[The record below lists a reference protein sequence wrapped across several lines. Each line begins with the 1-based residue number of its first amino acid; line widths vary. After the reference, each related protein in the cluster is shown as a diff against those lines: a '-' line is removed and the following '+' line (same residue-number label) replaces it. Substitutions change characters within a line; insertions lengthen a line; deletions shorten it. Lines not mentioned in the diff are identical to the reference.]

1 MFEPNIKIWTPEEM
15 EEKRRQLGLLGV
27 KLNNKKFYCSQ
38 KLADSCKHFFYDVPK
53 AGKCGTDDDSKH
65 YIQIFTINQEL
76 LHKLAARSADAA
88 FRKFLQACYDS
99 VCEIHAKRL
108 AASKAALQADQDN
121 SKKCQNE
128 AEELRKEQSSRSAD
142 RLLQQNQKAK
152 KTMPAFDKG
161 DFKTWS
167 SLSFEDAQDSKD
179 RLTTKKTELLQKV
192 NDIEKQ
198 NAKFT
203 SEQEAFQK
211 EVTALK
217 VKLNAAKNES
227 EYKNLRLSYDY
238 NKLQVE
244 KLEKEIGKN
253 NEKKADIQAE
263 LEGIEKQISVLNC
276 VLDHQNLLHEVKN
289 FHDRKTRVVER
300 MRKILQDR
308 DALNAMRENLNKL
321 WQELTKPEEPGKKR
335 INIFSQDKPV
345 KPEELCEAQCLKAS
359 GKIYFI

>member
-88 FRKFLQACYDS
+88 FHKFLQACYDS

-108 AASKAALQADQDN
+108 EAAKLAVKTDQDFAKLREETLKSVEKNLSEMRADQ
-121 SKKCQNE
+121 
-128 AEELRKEQSSRSAD
+128 
-142 RLLQQNQKAK
+142 RLVQNQKAK
-152 KTMPAFDKG
+152 KPMPPFDKANYS
-161 DFKTWS
+161 TYAN
-167 SLSFEDAQDSKD
+167 LSFEGAGDSKD
-179 RLTTKKTELLQKV
+179 LLTPKKTGLLQKV

-211 EVTALK
+211 EVAALK
-217 VKLNAAKNES
+217 VKLEAASDEKQ
-227 EYKNLRLSYDY
+227 YKEIRLSFDY
-238 NKLQVE
+238 NQLQVE
-244 KLEKEIGKN
+244 KLKKKIEKN
-253 NEKKADIQAE
+253 NEEKANIQTQLDA
-263 LEGIEKQISVLNC
+263 IDKQVEILNC
-276 VLDHQNLLHEVKN
+276 VLDSHQLTKDAENWQNRNE
-289 FHDRKTRVVER
+289 RAVER
-300 MRKILQDR
+300 VSKVIKDRESLDIMRT
-308 DALNAMRENLNKL
+308 NLNSRWQKL
-321 WQELTKPEEPGKKR
+321 TSDPEPEKKR
-335 INIFSQDKPV
+335 ISIFSQDKPV
-345 KPEELCEAQCLKAS
+345 KPEELCEALCLKAS
-359 GKIYFI
+359 GKIYFL

>member
-88 FRKFLQACYDS
+88 FHKFLQACYDS

-108 AASKAALQADQDN
+108 EAAKLAVKTDQDFAKLREETLKSVEKNLSEMRADQ
-121 SKKCQNE
+121 
-128 AEELRKEQSSRSAD
+128 
-142 RLLQQNQKAK
+142 RLVQNQKAK
-152 KTMPAFDKG
+152 KPMPPFDKANYS
-161 DFKTWS
+161 TYAN
-167 SLSFEDAQDSKD
+167 LSFEGAGDSKD
-179 RLTTKKTELLQKV
+179 LLTPKKTGLLQKV